1 LLDQNFPFI
10 FFFDLIP
17 ISFDSI
23 TFSTMAE
30 NYAPFESESNGVS
43 HTADHGWQKVT
54 YAKKHKKKEANGVAG
69 SGSNKLTF
77 NGNDAAFRS
86 LELHSEDRRRRIL
99 EARTAADAEFD
110 DAPVRSKQRGRNY
123 DDDYDEDDEDV
134 DRAVENGKTEEVKK
148 VKQKKPKK
156 PKVTVAEA
164 AAKIDASDLEA
175 FLADISA
182 SFEQKED
189 IQMMRFADYFGRAF
203 SSVTASQ
210 FPWVKLFRESPVTKI
225 VDVPLS
231 HISDAVY
238 KTSVDWINHRSP
250 EALSFFLLW
259 SLDSIL
265 ADLSSQ
271 LTVAKGSKKAV
282 QQVTSKSQVAIFVGL
297 AIVLRRKPDALISVL
312 PTLRENTKYLGQD
325 KLPVITWMV
334 AQASVGDL
342 SVGLYAW
349 SRNLLPIVVS
359 KSGNPQSRDLVLQLV
374 EKILSTPKARPVLVN
389 GAVRKGE
396 RLIPPPAFETL
407 IRVTFPSSN
416 RVKATERFEAI
427 YPILREVALGG
438 SPGSKA
444 MKQVS
449 QQIFSFAI
457 KAAGEDNPEL
467 SKEAAGIVVWCFS
480 QSTECYKQ
488 WEKVYQDNIV
498 ASVAVLKKLSDDW
511 KVQATKLSPY
521 EPLREILKHFRQ
533 KNEKALATETDAA
546 QHAHFKDA
554 DKYCKIISGRVAQ
567 GHGCKAFL
575 TFTVLAAAVGAVVL
589 YPNLE
594 SLDFKNLSELINSQF

>member
-1 LLDQNFPFI
+1 
-10 FFFDLIP
+10 
-17 ISFDSI
+17 
-23 TFSTMAE
+23 MEE
-30 NYAPFESESNGVS
+30 NHAPFNSVSAESNGVT

-54 YAKKHKKKEANGVAG
+54 YAKKHKKKEANGINGNNSRVN
-69 SGSNKLTF
+69 SNKINL
-77 NGNDAAFRS
+77 NGNDVVFRS
-86 LELHSEDRRRRIL
+86 LELQSEDRRRRIL
-99 EARTAADAEFD
+99 EARNAADADFD
-110 DAPVRSKQRGRNY
+110 DATVRSKQRSRNY
-123 DDDYDEDDEDV
+123 EDDDEEDEDV
-134 DRAVENGKTEEVKK
+134 DRSAENGKAQEAKK
-148 VKQKKPKK
+148 VKQKKPKI

-164 AAKIDASDLEA
+164 AAKIDAADLES
-175 FLADISA
+175 FLVEIST

-203 SSVTASQ
+203 SSVSASQ
-210 FPWVKLFRESPVTKI
+210 FPWVKLFRESAVAKL

-238 KTSVDWINHRSP
+238 KTSVDWINQRSP

-282 QQVTSKSQVAIFVGL
+282 KPVTSKSQVAIFIGL

-312 PTLRENTKYLGQD
+312 PTLRENTKYQGQD
-325 KLPVITWMV
+325 KLPVIVWMV
-334 AQASVGDL
+334 AQAAVGDL

-374 EKILSTPKARPVLVN
+374 EKVLSAPKARPILVN

-407 IRVTFPSSN
+407 IRVTFPSSST

-457 KAAGEDNPEL
+457 RAAGEDSPEL
-467 SKEAAGIVVWCFS
+467 SKEAAGILIWCFS

-488 WEKVYQDNIV
+488 WEKVYQDNLV
-498 ASVAVLKKLSDDW
+498 ASVAILKKLSDDW
-511 KVQATKLSPY
+511 NVQATKLSPY
-521 EPLREILKHFRQ
+521 ESLREILKNLRQ
-533 KNEKALATETDAA
+533 KNEKALATETDATRQA
-546 QHAHFKDA
+546 LFKDA
-554 DKYCKIISGRVAQ
+554 DKYCKILLGRVSQ
-567 GHGCKAFL
+567 SNGCRAYL
-575 TFTVLAAAVGAVVL
+575 TFTVLALAVGAVVF

-594 SLDFKNLSELINSQF
+594 SLDFKNLSEVFNSQL

>member
-1 LLDQNFPFI
+1 
-10 FFFDLIP
+10 
-17 ISFDSI
+17 
-23 TFSTMAE
+23 MAE
-30 NYAPFESESNGVS
+30 NYAPFDSESNGVS
-43 HTADHGWQKVT
+43 NNSDHGWQKVT

-123 DDDYDEDDEDV
+123 DDDYDEDDDDV
-134 DRAVENGKTEEVKK
+134 DRTAENGKTEEVKK

-175 FLADISA
+175 FLVDIST
-182 SFEQKED
+182 SFETKED

-210 FPWVKLFRESPVTKI
+210 FPWVKLFRELPVTRT
-225 VDVPLS
+225 VDVPFS

-238 KTSVDWINHRSP
+238 KTSADWINHRSP

-297 AIVLRRKPDALISVL
+297 AMVLRRKPDALISVL
-312 PTLRENTKYLGQD
+312 PTLRENTKYQGQD

-349 SRNLLPIVVS
+349 SRNLLPIVVG
-359 KSGNPQSRDLVLQLV
+359 KSGNPQTRDLVLQLV
-374 EKILSTPKARPVLVN
+374 EKILSAPKARPVLVN

-407 IRVTFPSSN
+407 IRVTFPSSST
-416 RVKATERFEAI
+416 RVKATERFEFI
-427 YPILREVALGG
+427 YPVLREVALGG

-457 KAAGEDNPEL
+457 KAAGEDNPAL
-467 SKEAAGIVVWCFS
+467 SKEAASIVIWCFS
-480 QSTECYKQ
+480 QSSECYKQ

-521 EPLREILKHFRQ
+521 EPLREVLKHFRQ

-546 QHAHFKDA
+546 HHAQYKDA
-554 DKYCKIISGRVAQ
+554 DKYCKIISGRVSQ
-567 GHGCKAFL
+567 GHGCACL
-575 TFTVLAAAVGAVVL
+575 TFTVLAVAVGAVVL

-594 SLDFKNLSELINSQF
+594 SLDFKNISELFNSQF